1 MNPNTEKQL
10 TETLSQLD
18 KDQLIELLINL
29 IDSNMKSANTVL
41 NTEKELIS
49 KMLPENITRMFI
61 SDYYPSEKIIHMIEK
76 SNGPETPDYSLI
88 PETYDKCPKFHLV
101 SKTDAE
107 YLMHPE
113 YRYYCLEG
121 CQKRYLPSPITQCAR
136 CLTKQR
142 VQLEEEFERQKG
154 EMKND

>member
-1 MNPNTEKQL
+1 MNPNTERQL

-49 KMLPENITRMFI
+49 KMLPENITRIFV
-61 SDYYPSEKIIHMIEK
+61 SDYYPSDKIIQMIEK
-76 SNGPETPDYSLI
+76 STIPETPDYSLI
-88 PETYDKCPKFHLV
+88 PETYDKCPKFHRV

-107 YLMHPE
+107 YLTHPE

-121 CQKRYLPSPITQCAR
+121 TQKRYLPSPITQCAR

-142 VQLEEEFERQKG
+142 VQLEEEFERYKG